1 MYLALSCSFF
11 SYNKIL
17 ICVVDRAN
25 VDKDTVDLM
34 AYGSYDLQ
42 FVTDVQYPKE
52 MWAN

>member
-1 MYLALSCSFF
+1 MYLALSCSFL

-34 AYGSYDLQ
+34 ALSLQ